1 MLTVAAKVAR
11 YFTVAA
17 YMLVCMWAVFGVGQT
32 SSAGGFFVAVVALLA
47 VFGVFARW
55 SDIVAA
61 AEYDCRI
68 SESRD
73 SLVTRV
79 ATTVIAA
86 AIGAAVAYFFY
97 YLSWWVGEGSAW
109 WYVARYLMAGSSFA
123 AWSNVFCGL
132 FALDSA
138 EGKRLRRAFR

>member
-1 MLTVAAKVAR
+1 MVTVAAKVAR

-17 YMLVCMWAVFGVGQT
+17 YMLVCMWVVFGVGQM
-32 SSAGGFFVAVVALLA
+32 SSVGGFFVAVAALLA

-55 SDIVAA
+55 SNIVAA

-73 SLVTRV
+73 SLLTRV

-86 AIGAAVAYFFY
+86 AIGGAIAYGFY
-97 YLSWWVGEGSAW
+97 CLSEWVGEGSPW
-109 WYVARYLMAGSSFA
+109 WYVARYLMAGSMFS
-123 AWSNVFCGL
+123 AWSNVFCGV
-132 FALDSA
+132 FALDA
-138 EGKRLRRAFR
+138 AGGKKMRKLSR

>member
-11 YFTVAA
+11 YFTVAV

-79 ATTVIAA
+79 VTAVIAA

-97 YLSWWVGEGSAW
+97 YLSWWVGEGSPW
-109 WYVARYLMAGSSFA
+109 WYVARYLMAGSAFA

>member
-1 MLTVAAKVAR
+1 MLTVAAKIAR

-32 SSAGGFFVAVVALLA
+32 SSAGSFFVAVAALLA

-55 SDIVAA
+55 SNIVAA

-73 SLVTRV
+73 SVVTRV
-79 ATTVIAA
+79 VTTVIAA
-86 AIGAAVAYFFY
+86 AISAAVAYFFY
-97 YLSWWVGEGSAW
+97 YLSGLAGEGSAW
-109 WYVARYLMAGSSFA
+109 WYVARYLMAGSVFA

-138 EGKRLRRAFR
+138 EGKRMRRAFR

>member
-11 YFTVAA
+11 YFTVAT

-73 SLVTRV
+73 SLVARV
-79 ATTVIAA
+79 VTTVMLAAVGA
-86 AIGAAVAYFFY
+86 AIAYGFY
-97 YLSWWVGEGSAW
+97 YLSEWVGEGSPW
-109 WYVARYLMAGSSFA
+109 WYVARYMMAGSVFS
-123 AWSNVFCGL
+123 AWSNVFCGV
-132 FALDSA
+132 FAMDSA
-138 EGKRLRRAFR
+138 EGKKMRKLAR